1 MTSHRTI
8 LAFLLCLICIAHLPV
23 NAQDSS
29 TAMLIPIER
38 EIDMAA
44 FRHVKR
50 GCTQAADEN
59 ASLIIVQL
67 NTYGGA
73 LDAADS
79 IRSLLLRQ
87 TLPTVAWVNHNAASA
102 GALIALACD
111 SVFMATDASMG
122 SATVVNGAGEPMP
135 TKYQSYMA
143 TIMAATAEH
152 HGRHT
157 AGPDCG
163 MWLRDPQT
171 ARAMVNPDSSLSLTA
186 GEAIACGYAEGIAD
200 SLEEIASRM
209 DMQGTR
215 VVTYKATLGD
225 DILGFL
231 ASAGVRAILVMLILG
246 GIYMEMHTPGL
257 GFAAAVALVAA
268 VLYFLPMF
276 ATGSIEGWVVI
287 TFIAGIVLI
296 ALELFVIPGFGIAG
310 IAGIVAVAV
319 SLVAAA
325 MGADSVTGFDMSS
338 AGHALAVTGAGAILA
353 VILVLWLTSSRGPKF
368 FRRHAQLTTVLSNA
382 DGFVGVD
389 MQPARYVGQTG
400 RAVTILRP
408 AGKIE
413 IGNHIFDAVSTG
425 EFISEGKTVK
435 VVKYENAQLYV
446 CAIPSSEK

>member
-67 NTYGGA
+67 NTYGG
-73 LDAADS
+73 ADS

-163 MWLRDPQT
+163 MWRRDPQT

-338 AGHALAVTGAGAILA
+338 
-353 VILVLWLTSSRGPKF
+353 SRGPKF

-446 CAIPSSEK
+446 CAISSSEK

>member
-1 MTSHRTI
+1 
-8 LAFLLCLICIAHLPV
+8 
-23 NAQDSS
+23 
-29 TAMLIPIER
+29 
-38 EIDMAA
+38 
-44 FRHVKR
+44 
-50 GCTQAADEN
+50 
-59 ASLIIVQL
+59 
-67 NTYGGA
+67 
-73 LDAADS
+73 
-79 IRSLLLRQ
+79 
-87 TLPTVAWVNHNAASA
+87 
-102 GALIALACD
+102 
-111 SVFMATDASMG
+111 
-122 SATVVNGAGEPMP
+122 
-135 TKYQSYMA
+135 
-143 TIMAATAEH
+143 
-152 HGRHT
+152 
-157 AGPDCG
+157 
-163 MWLRDPQT
+163 
-171 ARAMVNPDSSLSLTA
+171 
-186 GEAIACGYAEGIAD
+186 
-200 SLEEIASRM
+200 
-209 DMQGTR
+209 
-215 VVTYKATLGD
+215 
-225 DILGFL
+225 
-231 ASAGVRAILVMLILG
+231 
-246 GIYMEMHTPGL
+246 MEMHTPGL

>member
-163 MWLRDPQT
+163 MWRRDPQT

-276 ATGSIEGWVVI
+276 ATGSIEGLGGNHVHRRYCSDSTRAVRDTRIRHCGHSGNCRRGCFAGGRRHGSRLGDRIRYVI
-287 TFIAGIVLI
+287 GRPRSCCYRSRRHPGRDSG
-296 ALELFVIPGFGIAG
+296 ALAD
-310 IAGIVAVAV
+310 IVAG
-319 SLVAAA
+319 S
-325 MGADSVTGFDMSS
+325 
-338 AGHALAVTGAGAILA
+338 
-353 VILVLWLTSSRGPKF
+353 
-368 FRRHAQLTTVLSNA
+368 
-382 DGFVGVD
+382 
-389 MQPARYVGQTG
+389 
-400 RAVTILRP
+400 
-408 AGKIE
+408 
-413 IGNHIFDAVSTG
+413 
-425 EFISEGKTVK
+425 
-435 VVKYENAQLYV
+435 
-446 CAIPSSEK
+446 